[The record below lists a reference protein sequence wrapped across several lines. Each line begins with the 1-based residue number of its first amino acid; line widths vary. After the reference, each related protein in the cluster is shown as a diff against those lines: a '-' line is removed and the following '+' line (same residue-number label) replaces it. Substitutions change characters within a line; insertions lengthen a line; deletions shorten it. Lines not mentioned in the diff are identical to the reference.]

1 MRWISIVTYNLIL
14 LTQATIVQGQILAPN
29 STNSVETWEEISLK
43 GIELKKA
50 GDLDEA
56 LVWFEKARARAEK
69 QYGVNHLNYA
79 ASLDNL
85 AMTYH
90 DLNNFSK
97 AESLYLK
104 SVEIELKLL
113 GKNHPTYSS
122 SLRVIAGLYKDAG
135 DFVNAESF
143 LLKALEVTLK
153 ENPKY
158 LTTLNNLA
166 YIYQERG
173 EYPKAE
179 SAYLEILKET
189 AVLFGKENESY
200 CTTLNNLATLYQ
212 GWHDYAK
219 AEPLLIEAKDL
230 RARIVGKAHPDY
242 ATSLN
247 NLAEFY
253 RAMGNYS
260 KAELIHIVAKEIRAK
275 ALGRNHLDYVISL
288 NNLGSLYM
296 HMNECAKAE
305 PLYLEAKSI
314 TENILGR
321 LHPSYSVT
329 LENLGSLYLDCMD
342 DLVKA
347 EPLYLEAAKIT
358 DRVYGKESLR
368 YASSL
373 HNLGSLYYMQENY
386 QRAESSL
393 REVVNIKGK
402 LLGKNNSD
410 YATALDNLAVLL
422 REMGKNGEAEHY
434 YLECVTIRK
443 QDIIRTF
450 PSLSENEKKLYYDK
464 NLNFEDFES
473 FCLERFPYNP
483 SIIDEWYN
491 LRLITKG
498 ILFNASDKMRQRILT
513 SGDKELIKLYNKW
526 QSKKDALIRVYQM
539 GVDEKQKQLINDQI
553 LEDEIN
559 NIEKELSRKSELFST
574 VNDRRVFTWKDVQR
588 NLKLGEVAIE
598 IVRTKRLGSF
608 RDSTAYVA
616 LIVSA
621 ETKDH
626 PDVVVLK
633 NGSQFEYRH
642 INYYRNAIINS
653 VSDDYSYDIFWR
665 PISERTIGA
674 TKIYIS
680 TDGAYNQINLNTLLN
695 PKSRQFLID
704 EVDIHKVTSIKDL
717 LVSDRISQVVKINEA
732 FLFGYPNYTNSKFG
746 GIQIADLPATKK
758 EIENISSLLRKK
770 NIKSNE
776 YLYDKATESQ
786 IKNLNNPQLIHIA
799 SHGFFLSNTLYNEN
813 NKKDLLGIEN
823 KNAGEN
829 QLLQSGLILTRTDN
843 EKSFE
848 TGQTDDGILTA
859 YEAMNLNLD
868 KTDLVVLSACE
879 TGLGVNQN
887 GEGVYGLQRSFQVAG
902 AKAVLMSL
910 WKVSD
915 EVTMELMTLFYQN
928 LLMRGSISESFKQAQ
943 VSLRVKYSEPYN
955 WGAFVLVGSR

>member
-1 MRWISIVTYNLIL
+1 MRVAMLKWIFL
-14 LTQATIVQGQILAPN
+14 LGIFPFLTAAQINGTAQN
-29 STNSVETWEEISLK
+29 ETWEEISLK

-56 LVWFEKARARAEK
+56 LVWFEKARSKAEK
-69 QYGVNHLNYA
+69 QYGENHLNYA
-79 ASLDNL
+79 SSLDNL
-85 AMTYH
+85 AITYH
-90 DLNNFSK
+90 DLNDFSK

-104 SVEIELKLL
+104 SSEIKLKLL
-113 GKNHPTYSS
+113 GKNHPTYST
-122 SLRVIAGLYKDAG
+122 SLRLIAGLYNDAG
-135 DFVNAESF
+135 DFVKAESF
-143 LLKALEVTLK
+143 LLKALEVTEK

-158 LTTLNNLA
+158 TTTLNNLA
-166 YIYQERG
+166 FVYQVLG
-173 EYPKAE
+173 EYAKAE
-179 SAYLEILKET
+179 SAYIEVLNEI
-189 AVLFGKENESY
+189 ARVVGRENELY

-230 RARIVGKAHPDY
+230 RARIVGKTHPDY

-253 RAMGNYS
+253 RAMGNYT
-260 KAELIHIVAKEIRAK
+260 KAEPIHIEAKEIRAK
-275 ALGRNHLDYVISL
+275 ALGRNHTDYVISVS
-288 NNLGSLYM
+288 NLGSLYM
-296 HMNECAKAE
+296 DMNECEKAE
-305 PLYLEAKSI
+305 PLYLEAKNI
-314 TENILGR
+314 TENTLGR
-321 LHPSYSVT
+321 LHPSYSVG
-329 LENLGSLYLDCMD
+329 LENLGSLYLNCMD
-342 DLVKA
+342 DLAKA
-347 EPLYLEAAKIT
+347 ESLFLEAAEIT
-358 DRVYGKESLR
+358 DRVYGKESLN

-373 HNLGSLYYMQENY
+373 NNLGSLYYMQENY
-386 QRAESSL
+386 QKAESSL
-393 REVVNIKGK
+393 LEVVNIKGK

-422 REMGKNGEAEHY
+422 REMGKNEEAEHY
-434 YLECVTIRK
+434 YLECVAIRK

-450 PSLSENEKKLYYDK
+450 PSLSENEKKLYYDR

-483 SIIDEWYN
+483 SIIDELYN

-574 VNDRRVFTWKDVQR
+574 INDRRVFTWKDVQR
-588 NLKLGEVAIE
+588 NLKPGEVAIE
-598 IVRTKRLGSF
+598 IVRTKRLSSF

-616 LIVSA
+616 LIVSV

-626 PDVVVLK
+626 PDVIVLK
-633 NGSQFEYRH
+633 NGGQFETKY
-642 INYYRNAIINS
+642 INYYRNAIINT
-653 VSDDYSYDIFWR
+653 VSDNYSYDIFWR
-665 PISERTIGA
+665 PISERTNGA

-695 PKSRQFLID
+695 TKSGQFLID
-704 EVDIHKVTSIKDL
+704 EVDIHKITSIKDL
-717 LVSDRISQVVKINEA
+717 LVSNRITQVVKIKEA
-732 FLFGYPNYTNSKFG
+732 FLFGYPDYSNSKFNG
-746 GIQIADLPATKK
+746 TQIADLPATKK
-758 EIENISSLLRKK
+758 EIENISTLLRKK
-770 NIKSNE
+770 NILSNE
-776 YLYDKATESQ
+776 YLYDKATESS

-799 SHGFFLSNTLYNEN
+799 SHGFFLPNTIDNES
-813 NKKDLLGIEN
+813 NKKGLLGIESKHAN
-823 KNAGEN
+823 EN

-843 EKSFE
+843 QKPSEAS
-848 TGQTDDGILTA
+848 QTDDGILTA